1 MTRTDFGKH
10 YLVDF
15 IGCDPETISVLE
27 ITREIFLRA
36 AKESKATIVG
46 ESFHQFE
53 PIGVSGVLLIAE
65 SHFSIHTWPE
75 ERFAGVDIFTC
86 GDEMDPDVAIE
97 VLTECLGAKEVKV
110 KIMLRGQ
117 LDAPLEIRKA
127 FNE

>member
-15 IGCDPETISVLE
+15 IGCDPDTISVLD

-46 ESFHQFE
+46 QSFHQFE

-75 ERFAGVDIFTC
+75 DRFAGVDIFTC
-86 GDEMDPDVAIE
+86 GDEMDPDRAIE
-97 VLTECLGAKEVKV
+97 VLTEGLRAKEVKV
-110 KIMLRGQ
+110 KIVLRGQ
-117 LDAPLEIRKA
+117 LDAPLELRKA
-127 FNE
+127 FDE